1 MHKALHCFD
10 GAKLTRK
17 QSAQFILSPQKQK
30 TLAIARVFQLPQ
42 TGIEPVRE
50 YKSRRI
56 LSPVRLPVPP
66 LRHNQISLVNGTNR
80 ARTCDPLLVRQVLSQ
95 LSYDPLVFYLTL
107 KIFTS

>member
-1 MHKALHCFD
+1 MSPSL
-10 GAKLTRK
+10 
-17 QSAQFILSPQKQK
+17 ILM
-30 TLAIARVFQLPQ
+30 PQ

-66 LRHNQISLVNGTNR
+66 LRHFPSILGNGTNR

-95 LSYDPLVFYLTL
+95 LSYDPMGIFLQAIYIQNDPEGTRTL
-107 KIFTS
+107 DLRRDRAAL